1 MHVENQK
8 SVLWLKS
15 KSLDVNPLYNDRKQ
29 SWSQT
34 ATKPPFSA
42 ARINERD
49 KEGYIYTSLQS
60 SSADTFW
67 AIANP
72 LGWKQLLI
80 ITYRGKVSA
89 LGLKTVSI
97 LKKCVYRNKF
107 RQDKQMHTRVQKVDR
122 LSKKDVAKHVDWWQ
136 SGGGRQT
143 MFFQLYW
150 TADTW
155 IPPRPQCRERTLFGF
170 FVHYRT

>member
-1 MHVENQK
+1 M
-8 SVLWLKS
+8 
-15 KSLDVNPLYNDRKQ
+15 NPLYNDRKQ

-34 ATKPPFSA
+34 ATNPPFSA

-97 LKKCVYRNKF
+97 LRKCVYRNKF
-107 RQDKQMHTRVQKVDR
+107 RQDSNKCTQEF
-122 LSKKDVAKHVDWWQ
+122 KKWIGSQRKMLQNMSTDDSQV
-136 SGGGRQT
+136 GGGKPCSFSSTEQPTRK
-143 MFFQLYW
+143 
-150 TADTW
+150 
-155 IPPRPQCRERTLFGF
+155 
-170 FVHYRT
+170 YRLDRKVENAPCLDSLCITEHNYLTTKPKA